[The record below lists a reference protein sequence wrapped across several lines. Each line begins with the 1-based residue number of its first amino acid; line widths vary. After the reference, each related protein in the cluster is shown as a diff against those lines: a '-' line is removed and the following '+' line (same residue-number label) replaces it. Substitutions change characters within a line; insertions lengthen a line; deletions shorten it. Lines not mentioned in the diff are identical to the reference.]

1 MGNSISS
8 LGYRSNVHFG
18 NGSTDRLSTELMNKP
33 GAYSSTGMTTEEVH
47 EAQEEKGSVLGT
59 AVKVV
64 AGLVIAAGAAYAAR
78 KYGVKDNYLKEIK
91 EDTKLVDKA
100 KHYLAKW
107 VDAAESKIKNL
118 FNKAEA
124 PAATTAESKVAEGA
138 AETKSAPLPGDDEF
152 YKGSHL

>member
-18 NGSTDRLSTELMNKP
+18 TGATDKLSPELLNNP

-47 EAQEEKGSVLGT
+47 EAQKEKSSVLGT

-91 EDTKLVDKA
+91 EDTKLIDKA

-107 VDAAESKIKNL
+107 VDAAESKIKSIS
-118 FNKAEA
+118 NKVET
-124 PAATTAESKVAEGA
+124 PATTAENKAVDGA
-138 AETKSAPLPGDDEF
+138 AETKPAPRT
-152 YKGSHL
+152 GSQP